1 MYCKFW
7 VVYFFIFGLFGCTFL
22 RYSEQLSTL
31 KELEVSQKEIELY
44 VEEQERFL
52 YVLLDDIKNKRLKLS
67 TSKENILKTYGEP
80 VISKEVTDDP
90 LIKEAFLYRHPT
102 QYFTSDKVYLYFDE
116 LGKLLSWKY
125 K

>member
-1 MYCKFW
+1 MI
-7 VVYFFIFGLFGCTFL
+7 YFFIFGLFGCTFL